1 MTWLAGGHA
10 HSAAAASTGHRTRL
24 RLHPARLPAPD
35 AMAPGPRTAEP
46 GVSPDGTR
54 WPVPCARGRG
64 SPATCHCRVIPAS
77 VQVQRPV
84 STPRPGPC
92 QTRRAFSSRREG
104 GRDRGQGR
112 ETPVGGRAPPSPSPI
127 RPPAGPSSPSPTW
140 ARRPRRR
147 EKPPLPGLPATRPR
161 SLCPWLR
168 VSQPG
173 AHYLPVPL
181 PLVRDGDPRPSPA
194 PSPGLPVAHPPP
206 APAS

>member
-1 MTWLAGGHA
+1 MPTRRRRRRPQG
-10 HSAAAASTGHRTRL
+10 TGRGCVCTPPVCPHRT
-24 RLHPARLPAPD
+24 PW
-35 AMAPGPRTAEP
+35 PRTAEP

-54 WPVPCARGRG
+54 WPVPCARGCG

-77 VQVQRPV
+77 VQVQQPV

-92 QTRRAFSSRREG
+92 QTRRLSRLGGREG
-104 GRDRGQGR
+104 QRTGQRDTR
-112 ETPVGGRAPPSPSPI
+112 
-127 RPPAGPSSPSPTW
+127 
-140 ARRPRRR
+140 RRPGASLTLPHQAPRWPFLTQPHVGAEAA
-147 EKPPLPGLPATRPR
+147 EKGEAAAPRAARPH

-194 PSPGLPVAHPPP
+194 PSLGLPVAHPPP